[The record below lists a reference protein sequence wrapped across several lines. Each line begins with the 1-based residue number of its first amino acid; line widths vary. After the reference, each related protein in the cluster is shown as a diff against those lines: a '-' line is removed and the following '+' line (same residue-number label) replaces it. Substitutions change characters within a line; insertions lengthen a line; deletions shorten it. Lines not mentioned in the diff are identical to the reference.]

1 MHITNET
8 EKIKQFWDDQAQ
20 KHGTSSLATMPDSIA
35 FELELAQLEKM
46 IPPGSRVLDL
56 GCGNGVKGIWLT
68 KRIPFTYVG
77 IDYSHE
83 MIKQAH
89 ILIDQEKNTLQGT
102 VRFEHG
108 DMLDEQMIDE
118 KEFDFI
124 ISVRSLINVGD
135 VQNQLLAVK
144 NAHAFLKESGTYL
157 MIENSQQALRKINTV
172 RQQFGLPDIQERWHN
187 VFLDEETFF
196 ETIAPY
202 FKVCET
208 INFESTYFLIS
219 RTLNAV
225 LTPEGET
232 VDFHSKLNQLAAKL
246 PPLGDYSPRK
256 LFVLKKIGEAHV

>member
-1 MHITNET
+1 MNIPSET

-46 IPPGSRVLDL
+46 IPAGARVLDL

-77 IDYSHE
+77 IDYSRQ
-83 MIKQAH
+83 MINQAN
-89 ILIDQEKNTLQGT
+89 ILFEQEKNTLQGT

-108 DMLDEQMIDE
+108 DMLDERMINE
-118 KEFDFI
+118 KDFDLI
-124 ISVRSLINVGD
+124 ISVRSVINVGD
-135 VQNQLLAVK
+135 VHNQLKAVK

-157 MIENSQQALRKINTV
+157 MIENSQQALRKINVV
-172 RQQFGLPDIQERWHN
+172 RQQFALPDIQERWHN
-187 VFLDEETFF
+187 TFLDEETFF
-196 ETIAPY
+196 PQIALY
-202 FKVCET
+202 FDCVET

-225 LTPEGET
+225 LTPEGT
-232 VDFHSKLNQLAAKL
+232 DVDFHSKLNQLAAQL

-256 LFVLKKIGEAHV
+256 LFVLKKVRS